1 MEDTSSLLNFL
12 HSLVRYL
19 VLISVAVAAFIAW
32 RGLLLKLPILVWER
46 MITIFAMIICHVQ
59 LVIGLILYM
68 VRYEY
73 IDEVMT
79 GTYQRYWKYEH
90 LTTMVLAITLVT
102 LGRMLSK
109 RAKLEGSKQMLIAV
123 FFTAG
128 LLLMLWAIP
137 WPFTAMGE
145 GREWL

>member
-1 MEDTSSLLNFL
+1 MEDTSSFLNFL
-12 HSLVRYL
+12 HSLMRYL
-19 VLISVAVAAFIAW
+19 VLASVAFAAFVAW

-46 MITIFAMIICHVQ
+46 LLSILAMVLCHVQ
-59 LVIGLILYM
+59 LAIGLILYM

-73 IDEVMT
+73 INEVMT
-79 GTYQRYWKYEH
+79 GTYQRFWKYEH
-90 LTTMVLAITLVT
+90 LTTMLLAITLVT

-109 RAKLEGSKQMLIAV
+109 RAKLEGTKQMLVAV

-128 LLLMLWAIP
+128 LLLMLWGIP
-137 WPFTAMGE
+137 WPFTVMGE